1 MTINNSYGPLDIQQK
16 KRKLTQRV
24 VIKKDPSQ
32 IKKPETVCDVHESI
46 LKIKLY
52 LIPNL
57 VQLEGEQVNVSN
69 EFEKLIESVSLK
81 DLEKYAFCLTR
92 VFFCFR
98 DWIWPNSWSLLRVGY
113 QLGTILKEWPEKDLN
128 LFKFFINPNSY
139 SQSVENA
146 FFLSFLINDGLA
158 GIEFEDEAGNPND
171 YPRVCK
177 SILMPDTNFFFF

>member
-92 VFFCFR
+92 VFF
-98 DWIWPNSWSLLRVGY
+98 LLQR
-113 QLGTILKEWPEKDLN
+113 LN
-128 LFKFFINPNSY
+128 LAELMISSSGWLSAWNDLEGMARKGFESVQVFY
-139 SQSVENA
+139 QSKLL
-146 FFLSFLINDGLA
+146 LSIG
-158 GIEFEDEAGNPND
+158 
-171 YPRVCK
+171 
-177 SILMPDTNFFFF
+177 